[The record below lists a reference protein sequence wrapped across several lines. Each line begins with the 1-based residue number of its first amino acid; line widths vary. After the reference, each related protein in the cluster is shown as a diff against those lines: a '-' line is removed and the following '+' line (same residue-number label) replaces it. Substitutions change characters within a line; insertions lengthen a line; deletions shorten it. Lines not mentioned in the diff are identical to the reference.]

1 MYSVKGSFNCSKLSL
16 HKTRGQSLPHVHK
29 AGVVTRLLFLAG
41 SRHHTVLLLTRAEP
55 VVSGYQNEGSLLGL
69 LLRTPLVNRP
79 FLFMIFLPL
88 SHKFS
93 QLQNMAIFSW
103 ALAWFGDSAKEN
115 YLIWKVA
122 NGHRILSVQ
131 TLCYPQNTWS
141 IFWLFLVTHTHSSM
155 FLCQSRDMKHC
166 QGDIMVPMPCAHT
179 FPSITFQLPPF

>member
-1 MYSVKGSFNCSKLSL
+1 MQRKDWFQDTRAHPHAQLYFNMYWIKHSFNYSQLSL
-16 HKTRGQSLPHVHK
+16 HKTMGHSLPCVHK
-29 AGVVTRLLFLAG
+29 AGVVTLPLFWAG

-55 VVSGYQNEGSLLGL
+55 VVSGSQNEGSLVGL

-93 QLQNMAIFSW
+93 QLQNMAIFFG
-103 ALAWFGDSAKEN
+103 ALAFFGDSAKEN

-141 IFWLFLVTHTHSSM
+141 IYWLFLVTHTAAHS
-155 FLCQSRDMKHC
+155 CVRA
-166 QGDIMVPMPCAHT
+166 VT
-179 FPSITFQLPPF
+179 